1 MTNEYALSPKG
12 NIVRE
17 TSLSSAYT
25 LVTTGAH
32 VVHIQ
37 PLTQD
42 VWLTTDGSVPTA
54 TNGFK
59 LFKDG
64 LTEWDVSGGAVL
76 KVLEVTAS
84 AEIRYQL
91 YNKVCNVK
99 SRGL

>member
-1 MTNEYALSPKG
+1 MTNEYALVPL
-12 NIVRE
+12 NTLVRR
-17 TSLSSAYT
+17 TDLSSAYT

-37 PLTQD
+37 PLNQD
-42 VWLTTDGSVPTA
+42 VWLTMDGSAPTA
-54 TNGFK
+54 INGFK

-91 YNKVCNVK
+91 YNKVSTAK
-99 SRGL
+99 SKGF